1 MLRTLFIIA
10 TTLALAAPL
19 FAQKTYPLRVDT
31 TRARLNLTVVNGRL
45 DLQAEINDN
54 SGFLPI
60 TGIKL
65 DDADL
70 HIDYQ
75 LKGVDKGLTPRFIV
89 HLIDATGMAYY
100 PSVLRLKG
108 DMPPAGSP
116 LAPVVWL
123 DITEKILLPGQSYEL
138 VIEKI
143 LMGPFDCDAPRP
155 AFTIKQQLPH
165 YAAAVAGLAAV
176 GMGQVYRTQKEEAYD
191 TYREF
196 WSNENT
202 KEEADVYLVRA
213 SDKEK
218 SAKTATYVGI
228 AILGFDA
235 LTYAY
240 RQIQI
245 RKKQRFFDKHCTQQ
259 GMSLQWQPY
268 WEQTPN
274 GSVTGAVG
282 AGIRL
287 TF

>member
-1 MLRTLFIIA
+1 MLRILIIITFISAVGI
-10 TTLALAAPL
+10 PL

-45 DLQAEINDN
+45 ELQVEMNDN

-65 DDADL
+65 NDADL

-75 LKGVDKGLTPRFIV
+75 LKGVDKGLSPRFIV
-89 HLIDATGMAYY
+89 HLIDATGMAFY
-100 PSVLRLKG
+100 PSVFKLKG
-108 DMPPAGSP
+108 DMPAAESP

-123 DITEKILLPGQSYEL
+123 DITEKILLPGRPYEL

-165 YAAAVAGLAAV
+165 YAAAVVGLAAI
-176 GMGQVYRTQKEEAYD
+176 GMGQVYRAQKEDAYD

-202 KEEADVYLVRA
+202 KEEADVYLARA
-213 SDKEK
+213 SDKEN
-218 SAKTATYVGI
+218 
-228 AILGFDA
+228 
-235 LTYAY
+235 
-240 RQIQI
+240 
-245 RKKQRFFDKHCTQQ
+245 QQ
-259 GMSLQWQPY
+259 KPLLM
-268 WEQTPN
+268 
-274 GSVTGAVG
+274 
-282 AGIRL
+282 
-287 TF
+287 